1 MNEHERMALKIS
13 AIRQACA
20 AINHMTAALHEQYIA
35 ISFVQKHTPEVPMN
49 VGAEKVIDSA
59 IDWLSFAMDEIGDY
73 LNERDAVGE
82 DDEAATRNAF
92 VAVSRALKLQLP
104 AEAIATPQ
112 A

>member
-49 VGAEKVIDSA
+49 VGAEEVIDSTVHR
-59 IDWLSFAMDEIGDY
+59 LSFAMDEVGDY

-82 DDEAATRNAF
+82 DDEAATKNAF
-92 VAVSRALKLQLP
+92 AAISRALQLKLLP
-104 AEAIATPQ
+104 STPTP
-112 A
+112 